1 MYPSDLSDEEWAL
14 LAPFFQRPDPRGNP
28 GKYANRAIVNAMLYV
43 TKGGI
48 QWRMMPTDFPPW
60 DTVYDHFRRLNKR
73 GVWEQALDT
82 LNACHRQGQGRTP
95 EPSYAIIDSQSVKTQ
110 YASNER
116 GIDGG
121 KKVKGRKRPI
131 ATDILGN
138 LLAVIVH
145 AANRADTT
153 EGIRVCMQVVDKYL
167 SIEAFSADAGY
178 RGTTAEWVDEWL
190 NRRVD
195 ISDKPPQGFEILP
208 KRWIVERTVAC
219 LGGFRR
225 LAKDFE
231 ILTRTAENMIRIA
244 MIKVTV
250 AKCV

>member
-1 MYPSDLSDEEWAL
+1 
-14 LAPFFQRPDPRGNP
+14 
-28 GKYANRAIVNAMLYV
+28 
-43 TKGGI
+43 
-48 QWRMMPTDFPPW
+48 
-60 DTVYDHFRRLNKR
+60 
-73 GVWEQALDT
+73 
-82 LNACHRQGQGRTP
+82 
-95 EPSYAIIDSQSVKTQ
+95 
-110 YASNER
+110 
-116 GIDGG
+116 
-121 KKVKGRKRPI
+121 
-131 ATDILGN
+131 
-138 LLAVIVH
+138 
-145 AANRADTT
+145 
-153 EGIRVCMQVVDKYL
+153 MQVVDKYL

-208 KRWIVERTVAC
+208 KRWIVERTVAW
-219 LGGFRR
+219 LRGFRR

>member
-1 MYPSDLSDEEWAL
+1 MGTSPRCTQRLSSSRPRAH
-14 LAPFFQRPDPRGNP
+14 ARAVVCHHRFAISQNPICQQR
-28 GKYANRAIVNAMLYV
+28 
-43 TKGGI
+43 T
-48 QWRMMPTDFPPW
+48 W
-60 DTVYDHFRRLNKR
+60 
-73 GVWEQALDT
+73 
-82 LNACHRQGQGRTP
+82 HRW
-95 EPSYAIIDSQSVKTQ
+95 
-110 YASNER
+110 
-116 GIDGG
+116 G

-131 ATDILGN
+131 ATDILGD

-190 NRRVD
+190 NLRVD

>member
-1 MYPSDLSDEEWAL
+1 MPA
-14 LAPFFQRPDPRGNP
+14 
-28 GKYANRAIVNAMLYV
+28 KNA
-43 TKGGI
+43 
-48 QWRMMPTDFPPW
+48 
-60 DTVYDHFRRLNKR
+60 
-73 GVWEQALDT
+73 
-82 LNACHRQGQGRTP
+82 
-95 EPSYAIIDSQSVKTQ
+95 
-110 YASNER
+110 ASMGE
-116 GIDGG
+116 

-153 EGIRVCMQVVDKYL
+153 EGIRVCMQAVDKHL

-178 RGTTAEWVDEWL
+178 RGTTVEWVNEWL

-195 ISDKPPQGFEILP
+195 ISDKPPQGFEVLP
-208 KRWIVERTVAC
+208 KRWIVERTLAW

-231 ILTRTAENMIRIA
+231 ILTTSAENMIRIA
-244 MIKVTV
+244 MIKVTL
-250 AKCV
+250 AKCI

>member
-48 QWRMMPTDFPPW
+48 QWRMMPTDFPPGTRSTTTFA
-60 DTVYDHFRRLNKR
+60 DSINAAYGNKPSMRSTLVIVKAKGARPSRRM
-73 GVWEQALDT
+73 
-82 LNACHRQGQGRTP
+82 
-95 EPSYAIIDSQSVKTQ
+95 PSSIRNQSKPNMPATNV
-110 YASNER
+110 ASMGE
-116 GIDGG
+116 
-121 KKVKGRKRPI
+121 KVKGRKRPI

-153 EGIRVCMQVVDKYL
+153 EGIRVCLQVVDKYL
-167 SIEAFSADAGY
+167 SIEAFSADAGS
-178 RGTTAEWVDEWL
+178 RGTMAEWVDEWL

-208 KRWIVERTVAC
+208 KRWIVERTLAC